1 MLLTLARSHCLI
13 VRPIDAPAARAGD
26 SAEILVIA

>member
-1 MLLTLARSHCLI
+1 MLLTLARSHGLI
-13 VRPIDAPAARAGD
+13 VRPVGAPVARAGD